1 MNLALNK
8 HIRAMTH
15 QEFFTRFQTE
25 KDCRF
30 HFKSVREKQGINCK
44 SCGEKSHYWLN
55 GRWMWQCKSC
65 GFITTLR
72 SGTIMQ
78 NSKLPLR
85 DWYFSMH
92 LMTSGKKSISGCEL
106 QRQLSRKRYEP
117 VWYMMQKIRAAMST
131 ANTELQLTGDIE
143 LDDAFVTAFEED
155 KTPEEK
161 NKRGRGSKSKTKV
174 FVAIEADKS
183 VTRRGKVGKLMMLAT
198 DKVDGK
204 SVEELNEILS
214 KAEHI
219 HTDGYSSYSKLN
231 RAKHR
236 PLVVPSKE
244 AHHILLCV
252 HTAIGNL
259 KRVLTGIFHR
269 INKVYLQLY
278 LDEFCYKFNF
288 RHHKNAIFSLI
299 TTAAVTEL

>member
-1 MNLALNK
+1 
-8 HIRAMTH
+8 MTH

-30 HFKSVREKQGINCK
+30 HFKSVREQLGIICKNCG
-44 SCGEKSHYWLN
+44 CERHYWLN
-55 GRWMWQCKSC
+55 GRWMWQCTSC
-65 GFITTLR
+65 RFRTTLR

-78 NSKLPLR
+78 SSNLPVR
-85 DWYFSMH
+85 DWYHAMH
-92 LMTSGKKSISGCEL
+92 LMISSRKSISGCEL
-106 QRQLSRKRYEP
+106 QRQLGRKRYEP
-117 VWYMMQKIRAAMST
+117 VWYMMQKLRAAMST

-143 LDDAFVTAFEED
+143 LDDAFVTAFQED
-155 KTPEEK
+155 KSPQDK
-161 NKRGRGSKSKTKV
+161 GKRGRGSKSKTKV

-183 VTRRGKVGKLMMLAT
+183 VSRRGKVGKLMMLVT

-204 SVEELNEILS
+204 SVEELNEILAR
-214 KAEHI
+214 AENI

-231 RAKHR
+231 KTKHR

-244 AHHILLCV
+244 AHHILPWV

-259 KRVLTGIFHR
+259 KRVLTGIYHR

-299 TTAAVTEL
+299 TTAAVTQL